1 MPRDIDPRTV
11 VGGKVHALACHVTS
25 EAETKR
31 VYGSNWKS
39 ATVNGTVLEVRK
51 QTKDNKKNLQ
61 TYVYASYMFPSEV
74 SRSKELHLKS
84 VKKFWP
90 TDEPATTTV
99 PPPIQVGPTIDP
111 PIPPPAPPAPPA
123 QWESPTANQQPTNE
137 VMEKEI
143 NSFVTD

>member
-1 MPRDIDPRTV
+1 
-11 VGGKVHALACHVTS
+11 
-25 EAETKR
+25 
-31 VYGSNWKS
+31 
-39 ATVNGTVLEVRK
+39 
-51 QTKDNKKNLQ
+51 
-61 TYVYASYMFPSEV
+61 MFPSEV

-90 TDEPATTTV
+90 TDKPATTTV

-123 QWESPTANQQPTNE
+123 QWESPTANEQPTNE

-143 NSFVTD
+143 ESLLLI